1 MEDRFQGMVIRS
13 VFKDR
18 SVGGS
23 RTMNCRNFHGFL
35 IKLQGETE
43 YYDGEKVLLLS
54 PGDILFVPQNA
65 SYAIREV
72 TPGYSCVVNFDSCPG
87 WEKMRKLPVPAGVD
101 VETFAEKLYL
111 FWQKEDSSYGVLSQ
125 LYGFLDK
132 AASAAQTR
140 EYLSPSERQFLLPVM
155 DYLKENLTDP
165 GLQISALAGKA
176 GVSETY
182 LRRIFKKK
190 YGLSPASY
198 ITRERMR
205 LAKKLLENGEEMTIQ
220 AVALQVGYRDALY
233 FSRTFR
239 KHFGVSPSEY
249 YRQYVHNIF

>member
-1 MEDRFQGMVIRS
+1 MEKSFQGMVIQS

-23 RTMNCRNFHGFL
+23 RAMNGRLFHGFL

-43 YYDGEKVLLLS
+43 YFDGEKTLLLS
-54 PGDILFVPQNA
+54 PGDVLFVPQNA

-87 WEKMRKLPVPAGVD
+87 WEKLQKLPIPAEVD
-101 VETFAEKLYL
+101 VEAFAEKLYRS
-111 FWQKEDSSYGVLSQ
+111 WQKEGGAYGALAQVYS
-125 LYGFLDK
+125 FLDK
-132 AASAAQTR
+132 VVSATR
-140 EYLSPSERQFLLPVM
+140 AKEYLSSSERHFLLPVM
-155 DYLKENLTDP
+155 AYLEENLADP
-165 GLQISALAGKA
+165 GLQVESLAKKA
-176 GVSETY
+176 GISQVY
-182 LRRIFKKK
+182 LRRLFKKK
-190 YGLSPASY
+190 YGMSPASY

-205 LAKKLLENGEEMTIQ
+205 EAKRLLENGKEMTVQ
-220 AVALQVGYRDALY
+220 SVALQVGYRDALY

-249 YRQYVHNIF
+249 YRQYIHNIF

>member
-13 VFKDR
+13 VFKDH

-23 RTMNCRNFHGFL
+23 RTMNGRNFHGFL

-43 YYDGEKVLLLS
+43 YFDGESILLLS
-54 PGDILFVPQNA
+54 PGDILFVPQYA

-72 TPGYSCVVNFDSCPG
+72 TPGYSCVVNFDGCAG
-87 WEKMRKLPVPAGVD
+87 WEKMQKLSVPAGVD
-101 VETFAEKLYL
+101 AEAFAEKLYRR
-111 FWQKEDSSYGVLSQ
+111 WQKEDSIYGVLSQ
-125 LYGFLDK
+125 LYGLLDK
-132 AASAAQTR
+132 AAAAARTK
-140 EYLSPSERQFLLPVM
+140 EYLSPGERQFLQPVM

-182 LRRIFKKK
+182 LRRIFKKR
-190 YGLSPASY
+190 YGLSPAGY

-205 LAKKLLENGEEMTIQ
+205 QAKNLLESGEEMTIQ
-220 AVALQVGYRDALY
+220 QVALQVGYRDALY

-239 KHFGVSPSEY
+239 KHFGVSPTEY
-249 YRQYVHNIF
+249 YRQYIQNIF